1 MATDTNT
8 TTCSAAQAAQIEELK
23 RLIYRACHAPDDLTW
38 DEATL
43 VDDIVALLDLD
54 A

>member
-1 MATDTNT
+1 MKET
-8 TTCSAAQAAQIEELK
+8 TYTTAQAPHIEELK
-23 RLIYRACHAPDDLTW
+23 RLLYLACHAPDDLTW
-38 DEATL
+38 DEAKL